1 MRGLSQADKEQWK
14 KWNIKKISLG
24 DFPVGPMAK
33 THTPNTGGP
42 GSLPVWET
50 RSCMPPLRP
59 GVCVFSHLQLFAMP
73 WTVASQTPLPFTISN
88 SCPLSQWC
96 YLIMSSSATCFWSPS
111 VLPSIRVF
119 SNESALSIRWPKD
132 WSFSFSISPCNE
144 YSGLISFRI
153 DWFDLLAVLGTLKST
168 TK

>member
-119 SNESALSIRWPKD
+119 SDESGGQRIGASASASVLAMNIQGL
-132 WSFSFSISPCNE
+132 FLLE
-144 YSGLISFRI
+144 LTGLISLQSKGLSR
-153 DWFDLLAVLGTLKST
+153 VQPNK
-168 TK
+168 